1 MKKVLRVFMLLFA
14 FLVIWGGKAYCQT
27 TTEFGS
33 GSSCTVEGSNVAFL
47 VNKAGDLSLWA
58 DQSVGNNKNIIIKTT
73 SGVVLNDDD
82 LASLTTKLTYG
93 NSECYFDLSQASVP
107 EGTKLSEKFNGLQT
121 SYILSLNSNEVASDF
136 TGSKY
141 YVMYTDGSKTEVVV
155 KDGGVSKASSV
166 AYMQSSKEIVLDGE
180 TKESVDFSKLT
191 NLEVLDIC
199 ALTLQ
204 TSNATVTVPES
215 ITTINVPKGFDKTK
229 ILPESVRDKV
239 QEVIPKEDPYVK
251 NGNALTINL
260 EEGLSLLDVLN
271 QANMSYVS
279 NLTIKTIGDRKLTA
293 DDIATINDLKFR
305 YTKEI
310 DNNTLWQDATLNLEG
325 CNIENYDILKSL
337 KNNASTE
344 GEESYTGIRNVILPS
359 GLDKSIVNA
368 AYFAGLKNMN
378 AAISVAADQS
388 ALVGYVATPGG
399 LSTTMYQY
407 PKFRTNIYNYINDN
421 AKSSEDGKS
430 SASKIKSVVLSGSL
444 LPCDIS
450 AGSNSLKILDDE
462 GHLCYEISEDGNT
475 LTETGTKGFAFDT
488 DSKTTLAL
496 NGTILTDIDLEDA
509 TFSKDL
515 DMNFSVLG
523 HSSLVNV
530 KLPTSKQMTT
540 IPGQCFHNMK
550 NLVNIC
556 IPSNYEKIGRGTF
569 RFSAVQHIYTT
580 LAEGDEKDTKV
591 DFGDNTFTLSSNLK
605 EIGTAAFQTTK
616 ETITDIYVL
625 AKEAPKCEKDAFS
638 EGMYFGWGGFKGN
651 LAHPINRDNY
661 VNQSGKIR
669 FTMLHYPYRLNR
681 EESAKYTD
689 ITKVYTL
696 QDETL
701 DTDGNGNT
709 HVWPNMSEFYR
720 SYYQACLGYV
730 WQDWRE
736 DRILND
742 PNNKNAIFQGYKEV
756 QYFKDGDIVANP
768 TKYDMAYAG
777 WHQFV
782 LTDAYDVVDPDTPH
796 HDYSGI
802 SDNNW
807 WTLCVSFDMTKKDV
821 RDFFG
826 YGEQETEDKM
836 PIVTTLTDVVRNQ
849 TEKSITLRFDK
860 DFYKEATNDDDVVV
874 KAGHPYMIKPYM
886 TKEDIEA
893 CMTPAGHVYKNKTI
907 IAKNDFVAG
916 SNLADDKFAVSVTAK
931 DENGNYIEGYTYKMI
946 GGFVLKDVPRH
957 GYFLGWEGN
966 YPAGHV
972 TYYRNADGNQH
983 NWNQF
988 TCLIGHNLQ
997 ATLGENASG
1006 SYLMTVTCDDDSFED
1021 GTMNSAKV
1029 HLAFGGEGNTTGI
1042 TKVNGQI
1049 VNSNNVGKI
1058 YNVNGQYV
1066 GNSLDNL
1073 QKGLY
1078 IVNGKKY
1085 VVK

>member
-1 MKKVLRVFMLLFA
+1 MKQVLRSFMLLFA
-14 FLVIWGGKAYCQT
+14 LLVIWGDKIYAQ

-33 GSSCTVEGSNVAFL
+33 GSSCTVEGTNVTFF
-47 VNKAGDLSLWA
+47 VHKAGDLALWSN
-58 DQSVGNNKNIIIKTT
+58 QSIGNNKNIIIKTAD
-73 SGVVLNDDD
+73 GIVLNDDD

-93 NSECYFDLSQASVP
+93 NSEYYFDLSQASVP
-107 EGTKLSEKFNGLQT
+107 EGTKLSEKFNGMQT
-121 SYILSLNSNEVASDF
+121 SYILPLNSKEVASDF

-155 KDGGVSKASSV
+155 KNGGISKATSV
-166 AYMQSSKEIVLDGE
+166 SYMQSSKEIVLDGDTE
-180 TKESVDFSKLT
+180 EKNIDFSEFA
-191 NLEVLDIC
+191 NLDVLDIC

-204 TSNATVTVPES
+204 VSDATVKVPES
-215 ITTINVPKGFDKTK
+215 ITTIKVPQGFDKSK
-229 ILPESVRDKV
+229 ISPDAVLDKV
-239 QEVIPKEDPYVK
+239 QEVIPKEDPYTK
-251 NGNALTINL
+251 SGNALTVNI
-260 EEGLSLLDVLN
+260 EEGVSLLEILN

-279 NLTIKTIGDRKLTA
+279 NLTIKTVGDRKLTT
-293 DDIATINDLKFR
+293 DDVATINDLKFK

-325 CNIENYDILKSL
+325 CTIEDYDILKSL

-344 GEESYTGIRNVILPS
+344 GEESYAGIRNVILPS
-359 GLDKSIVNA
+359 GLDKTIVNA
-368 AYFAGLKNMN
+368 EHFVGLTNMN
-378 AAISVAADQS
+378 AAISVSADQS
-388 ALVGYVATPGG
+388 AIVGYVAIAGG

-407 PKFRTNIYNYINDN
+407 PTFRPNIYQYIGNN
-421 AKSSEDGKS
+421 ATSSEDGVS
-430 SASKIKSVVLSGSL
+430 SASKLKSVVLSGSL

-450 AGSNSLKILDDE
+450 AGSNSQKILDE
-462 GHLCYEISEDGNT
+462 NGHLCYEISKDGKT
-475 LTETGTKGFAFDT
+475 LTETGTKGFATDM

-496 NGTILTDIDLEDA
+496 NGTQLTDIDLADA
-509 TFSKDL
+509 TFSNEL

-523 HSSLVNV
+523 HSRLVNV
-530 KLPTSKQMTT
+530 KLPTSKKMTT
-540 IPGQCFHNMK
+540 IPGQCFNNIK
-550 NLVNIC
+550 SLVSIC
-556 IPSNYEKIGRGTF
+556 IPSNYEKIGRGAF
-569 RFSAVQHIYTT
+569 LLSAVQHIYTT
-580 LAEGDEKDTKV
+580 LAEGDEEGTKV

-638 EGMYFGWGGFKGN
+638 EGSYFGWGGFKGN
-651 LAHPINRDNY
+651 LVHPINRDNY

-669 FTMLHYPYRLNR
+669 FTMLHYPYRLNK
-681 EESAKYTD
+681 EEAAKYTD

-701 DTDGNGNT
+701 ATDGNGNT
-709 HVWPNMSEFYR
+709 LIWPNMSEFYR

-730 WQDWRE
+730 WEDWRE
-736 DRILND
+736 DRELND
-742 PNNKNAIFQGYKEV
+742 PNNKNAIFQGYKEA
-756 QYFKDGDIVANP
+756 QYFKDGDIVTNP
-768 TKYDMAYAG
+768 TQYDMAYAG

-836 PIVTTLTDVVRNQ
+836 PIVTTLTGVVRNQ

-860 DFYKEATNDDDVVV
+860 DFYKEAVSDDDVVI

-886 TKEDIEA
+886 TQADIDA

-907 IAKNDFVAG
+907 TASNDFVAG
-916 SNLADDKFAVSVTAK
+916 SNLADDKFAVSVIAK
-931 DENGNYIEGYTYKMI
+931 DENDDDIEGYAYKMI
-946 GGFVLKDVPRH
+946 GGFVQKDVPQH

-972 TYYRNADGNQH
+972 TYFRNADGSQH

-1006 SYLMTVTCDDDSFED
+1006 SYLMTVSCADDSFKD
-1021 GTMNSAKV
+1021 GTVNLAKV
-1029 HLAFGGEGNTTGI
+1029 HLAFGSDDNTTGI
-1042 TKVNGQI
+1042 IKVNGQV
-1049 VNSNNVGKI
+1049 VNSSNVDKI
-1058 YNVNGQYV
+1058 YNINGQYV

-1073 QKGLY
+1073 PKGLF